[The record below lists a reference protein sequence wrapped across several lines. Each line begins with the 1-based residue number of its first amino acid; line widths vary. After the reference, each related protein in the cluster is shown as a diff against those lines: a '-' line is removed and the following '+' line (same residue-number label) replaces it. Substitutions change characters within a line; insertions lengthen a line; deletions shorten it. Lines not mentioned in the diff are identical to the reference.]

1 MPELR
6 KDYFTRKLVIVSPER
21 TKRPFE
27 FKDRKEGEDSD
38 DRKDSTGK
46 AQKLCPFCPGNEEMT
61 PPAELVLV
69 TKENSLLKLSDSET
83 DRVKDWSVRYFPN
96 RYPAVSPDSEVKYS
110 DVPLQGEPAFGYHH
124 VMVVTPQHSATF
136 SSIPVEQWIDVLATL
151 QDRVRWLYSK
161 KTVGYVSVFINN
173 GAEAGA
179 SFSHPHL
186 QTLTLTK
193 LPPVIEEE
201 AECMHASMSE
211 LGVCAMC
218 KVISLES
225 TGPRQILSTDNFV
238 SFAPWASTHA
248 YEFWIFPKRHE
259 TSFLKVSQ
267 REIQDLATMLRSTL
281 GALDAVLG
289 NPSFNVAFHISSEK
303 KTTKQ
308 IHWHIE
314 VYPQVVKWAG
324 LEKGSGVFI
333 NPVQPEQ
340 AAEALGAA
348 ARKQLAGLIGIT

>member
-6 KDYFTRKLVIVSPER
+6 KDYFTRKLVLVSPGR
-21 TKRPFE
+21 TNRPFE
-27 FKDRKEGEDSD
+27 FKDRSQNGAPVQNKP
-38 DRKDSTGK
+38 
-46 AQKLCPFCPGNEEMT
+46 CPFCPGNEDMT

-96 RYPAVSPDSEVKYS
+96 KFPAVSPDSEVKYS

-124 VMVVTPQHSATF
+124 VMVVTPEHSATF

-161 KTVGYVSVFINN
+161 KTVGYVAVFVNN
-173 GAEAGA
+173 GADAGA

-186 QTLTLTK
+186 QTVTLTK

-201 AECMHASMSE
+201 AESMHTSLSE

-218 KVISLES
+218 KVISIES
-225 TGPRQILSTDNFV
+225 AGPRQILSTENFV
-238 SFAPWASTHA
+238 AFAPWASTHA

-267 REIQDLATMLRSTL
+267 KEIQDLATMLRSTL
-281 GALDAVLG
+281 GALDSVLG

-314 VYPQVVKWAG
+314 VYPHVVKWAG
-324 LEKGSGVFI
+324 LERGSGVYV
-333 NPVQPEQ
+333 NPVPPEQ

-348 ARKQLAGLIGIT
+348 SRKQLAGLIGIT